1 MLSYLADR
9 LVDLQGVIQ
18 YTGLRY
24 SVRLNNVYF
33 RAMGNEPLRMKEEA
47 LAHLDALR
55 ADLKAA
61 ERALKEVRRRPRQH
75 R

>member
-18 YTGLRY
+18 YTGMRY

-33 RAMGNEPLRMKEEA
+33 RAMGNEPLRLREEA
-47 LAHLDALR
+47 LGHLDALR
-55 ADLKAA
+55 ADLKTA

-75 R
+75 